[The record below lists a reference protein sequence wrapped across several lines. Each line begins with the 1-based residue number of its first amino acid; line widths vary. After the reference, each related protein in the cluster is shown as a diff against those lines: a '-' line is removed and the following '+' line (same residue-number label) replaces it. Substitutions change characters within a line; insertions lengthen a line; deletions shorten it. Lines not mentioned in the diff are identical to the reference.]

1 MQEDTNL
8 IIEKTKSLVCQ
19 IESFLHGI
27 FIILLKVVEAVVIKE
42 CKDVLTRE
50 MHAINVDFRFF
61 EEYNQLAEKKK
72 TETKWTSLDGNL
84 I

>member
-1 MQEDTNL
+1 MNH
-8 IIEKTKSLVCQ
+8 EKKNCQ
-19 IESFLHGI
+19 IESFKWYFFL
-27 FIILLKVVEAVVIKE
+27 FLLKVVETVVANE

-50 MHAINVDFRFF
+50 MQAINVDFKFF
-61 EEYNQLAEKKK
+61 EEYNQLAEK